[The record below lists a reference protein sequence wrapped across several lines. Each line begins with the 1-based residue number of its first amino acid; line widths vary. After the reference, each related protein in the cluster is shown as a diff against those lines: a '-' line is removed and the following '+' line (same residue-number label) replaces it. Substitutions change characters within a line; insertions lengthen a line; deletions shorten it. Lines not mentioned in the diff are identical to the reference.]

1 MKNMPAGKI
10 VIKNL
15 SKKKSSKLFNKKK
28 ISSFKSLQLSNVKF
42 KYDDKK
48 NILNNIN
55 LKINKGEKIAI
66 IGESGSGKSTLI
78 NLISGLLKPTYG
90 NVYLNKKKE
99 LNFSNLIGY
108 VSQSI
113 YLSDDNLIKNI
124 SLKNETNEKDYKYIL
139 EIIKNLKL
147 QSINIHKVVG
157 ERGSKLSGGQLQR
170 VGIARCLFRNP
181 EIIVLDEATSALDK
195 NTEKQIVDYIFSKH
209 NDKTIIFCTHKRSFI
224 KKFDKVL
231 EINNGNLKLVR
242 Y

>member
-1 MKNMPAGKI
+1 M
-10 VIKNL
+10 
-15 SKKKSSKLFNKKK
+15 
-28 ISSFKSLQLSNVKF
+28 QLSNVKF
-42 KYDDKK
+42 KYDNKK

-55 LKINKGEKIAI
+55 LKISRGEKIAI

-78 NLISGLLKPTYG
+78 NIISGLLKPTYG

-124 SLKNETNEKDYKYIL
+124 ALKNETNEKNYKYIL
-139 EIIKNLKL
+139 KIIKNLKL
-147 QSINIHKVVG
+147 QSINIHKMVG
-157 ERGSKLSGGQLQR
+157 ERGSKLSGGQVQR